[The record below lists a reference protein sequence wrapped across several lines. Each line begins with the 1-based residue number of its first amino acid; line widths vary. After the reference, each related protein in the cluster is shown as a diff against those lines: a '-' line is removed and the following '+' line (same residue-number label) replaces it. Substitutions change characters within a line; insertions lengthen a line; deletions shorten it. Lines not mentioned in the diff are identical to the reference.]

1 MALVFRR
8 TLGYVTFAVAR
19 AVRLSVCRPS
29 VVYDVVAPS
38 GLNFSAIFFAPSNS
52 SGTRTVCIKILE
64 FEGVVGDRAR

>member
-38 GLNFSAIFFAPSNS
+38 GLNFSEIFLHRLIAQGLGQFVLKFWNS
-52 SGTRTVCIKILE
+52 KGL
-64 FEGVVGDRAR
+64 